1 MKNLV
6 RVLFAL
12 GMLLPL
18 IGCSSPNALL
28 ENALTAVVPAA
39 SKLASTLVPSTDTP
53 VLSTN
58 TPVPPTATPVPPTS
72 TPPIPVDVVIS
83 AVVNEAYAEHVVI
96 QNRDT
101 IVADLTG
108 WTLAEKDGAV
118 LPFAFPA
125 GCTLVPGAEV
135 RIYSGRDG
143 RQNNPPESFDWTE
156 LNIWDNDGDTATL
169 FNSIGEAVS
178 TLKYP

>member
-1 MKNLV
+1 MKNLF
-6 RVLFAL
+6 RMLLTL

-18 IGCSSPNALL
+18 LACSSGDLVGG
-28 ENALTAVVPAA
+28 ALTAVVPATP
-39 SKLASTLVPSTDTP
+39 LPTGTP
-53 VLSTN
+53 VPPTN
-58 TPVPPTATPVPPTS
+58 TPLPPTATPVPPT
-72 TPPIPVDVVIS
+72 PIPVDVVIT
-83 AVVNEAYAEHVVI
+83 AVVNKAYAEHVVV
-96 QNRDT
+96 QNQDT
-101 IVADLTG
+101 IAADLTG

-118 LPFAFPA
+118 LPFAFPP
-125 GCTLVPGAEV
+125 GFTLAPGAEV

-169 FNSIGEAVS
+169 FNSIGTPVS

>member
-6 RVLFAL
+6 RMLLTL

-18 IGCSSPNALL
+18 LACSTGDLVGG
-28 ENALTAVVPAA
+28 ALTAVVPAT
-39 SKLASTLVPSTDTP
+39 SLPR
-53 VLSTN
+53 N
-58 TPVPPTATPVPPTS
+58 TPVPPTATPVPPT
-72 TPPIPVDVVIS
+72 PVPVDVVIT
-83 AVVNEAYAEHVVI
+83 AVVNNAYAEHVVI
-96 QNRDT
+96 QNQDT
-101 IVADLTG
+101 FVADLTG

-118 LPFAFPA
+118 LPFAFPS
-125 GCTLVPGAEV
+125 GFTLAPGAEV

-156 LNIWDNDGDTATL
+156 LNVWDNNGETATL
-169 FNSIGEAVS
+169 FNSIGKPVS